1 MYSLLGL
8 ALEEEAFEADYTK
21 TVQEVFVNV
30 GRHLLGYPN
39 PKIGHELALLASVK
53 HYEDDQSDGWPP
65 WVPRWHREPPERTKQ
80 LESRRGTM
88 YIMSN
93 LPPSQKF
100 NGGGPES
107 RIDIPDQLNPYVIAV
122 EG

>member
-1 MYSLLGL
+1 MKLVTNGDGTEKSRAVVAPRPPVAGGRSEGEGSEDKVYSLLGL

-53 HYEDDQSDGWPP
+53 HYEDDQSDG
-65 WVPRWHREPPERTKQ
+65 
-80 LESRRGTM
+80 
-88 YIMSN
+88 
-93 LPPSQKF
+93 
-100 NGGGPES
+100 
-107 RIDIPDQLNPYVIAV
+107 
-122 EG
+122 